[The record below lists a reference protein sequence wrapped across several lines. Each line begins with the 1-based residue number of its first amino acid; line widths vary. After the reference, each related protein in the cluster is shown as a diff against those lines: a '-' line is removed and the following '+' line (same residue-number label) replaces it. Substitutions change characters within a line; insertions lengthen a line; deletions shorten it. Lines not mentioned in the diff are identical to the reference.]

1 MATLKADLLNILKKL
16 PIPFFLAITIVAIVL
31 IMIII
36 HSIIKSRK
44 KRGTTHR
51 IKSDFGERSYRK
63 EILNSLPEAEQLDF
77 SNLLSRLDEFQS
89 FVSHG

>member
-36 HSIIKSRK
+36 HGMVNVTR
-44 KRGTTHR
+44 
-51 IKSDFGERSYRK
+51 
-63 EILNSLPEAEQLDF
+63 
-77 SNLLSRLDEFQS
+77 
-89 FVSHG
+89 

>member
-44 KRGTTHR
+44 
-51 IKSDFGERSYRK
+51 SE
-63 EILNSLPEAEQLDF
+63 EQLIE
-77 SNLLSRLDEFQS
+77 LKVILGKG
-89 FVSHG
+89 VTGKKY